1 MSVSSNSRK
10 ESTESNA
17 AQQMHSTMGIHPDLA
32 QLNDKN
38 LDNDLPS
45 RVADSSGPD
54 VSGDYAQAEALAAET
69 DDTQDGMTGKDIEES
84 KRASWGQPPLPADA
98 DDAST
103 DEDNPMA
110 AYLPPAEPMTDS
122 DKIADADWNRST
134 NEGGAI
140 PATRANEPDRTLGNS

>member
-38 LDNDLPS
+38 LENDLPS
-45 RVADSSGPD
+45 RVAGSSDTD
-54 VSGDYAQAEALAAET
+54 VPGDVAEAEVTAAET
-69 DDTQDGMTGKDIEES
+69 DDMDGMTNADIEES
-84 KRASWGQPPLPADA
+84 KRASWGQPPLPVDA

-103 DEDNPMA
+103 DEDNPMT
-110 AYLPPAEPMTDS
+110 AYQQPAEVTNES
-122 DKIADADWNRST
+122 DKVAADWNRST
-134 NEGGAI
+134 SEGVI

>member
-38 LDNDLPS
+38 LDNELPS
-45 RVADSSGPD
+45 RVAGSSD
-54 VSGDYAQAEALAAET
+54 VDVPGDIADAERLAADSDSDVANRT
-69 DDTQDGMTGKDIEES
+69 T
-84 KRASWGQPPLPADA
+84 LPIDA
-98 DDAST
+98 EDAST
-103 DEDNPMA
+103 DEDNPMT
-110 AYLPPAEPMTDS
+110 AYQQPGDETTG
-122 DKIADADWNRST
+122 KVADADWNRSS
-134 NEGGAI
+134 EEGAI

>member
-38 LDNDLPS
+38 LENDLPS
-45 RVADSSGPD
+45 RVADSND
-54 VSGDYAQAEALAAET
+54 VNVPGDAADAETLVAEA
-69 DDTQDGMTGKDIEES
+69 DDTNSRDSVGLS
-84 KRASWGQPPLPADA
+84 ALPADA
-98 DDAST
+98 EDAST
-103 DEDNPMA
+103 DEDS
-110 AYLPPAEPMTDS
+110 PMTAYRQSADSLNES
-122 DKIADADWNRST
+122 DKTADADWNRST
-134 NEGGAI
+134 SEGVI

>member
-45 RVADSSGPD
+45 RVADSNDTD
-54 VSGDYAQAEALAAET
+54 VPGDIVSNE
-69 DDTQDGMTGKDIEES
+69 
-84 KRASWGQPPLPADA
+84 LPADA
-98 DDAST
+98 EDAST
-103 DEDNPMA
+103 DEDSPIT
-110 AYLPPAEPMTDS
+110 AYQQP
-122 DKIADADWNRST
+122 T
-134 NEGGAI
+134 NDGAI
-140 PATRANEPDRTLGNS
+140 LTTRTDEPDRTLGNS

>member
-38 LDNDLPS
+38 LENDLPS
-45 RVADSSGPD
+45 RVADSND
-54 VSGDYAQAEALAAET
+54 VNVPNDAANAETLAAEGD
-69 DDTQDGMTGKDIEES
+69 DDTNNRNTVRQS
-84 KRASWGQPPLPADA
+84 SLPADA

-103 DEDNPMA
+103 DEDNPMT
-110 AYLPPAEPMTDS
+110 AYRQSADPAVGNGNV
-122 DKIADADWNRST
+122 ADADWNRST
-134 NEGGAI
+134 SEGAI
-140 PATRANEPDRTLGNS
+140 PVTRANEPDRTLGNS

>member
-38 LDNDLPS
+38 LENDLPS
-45 RVADSSGPD
+45 RVADSNDTD
-54 VSGDYAQAEALAAET
+54 VPGDAAQAEVLAAET
-69 DDTQDGMTGKDIEES
+69 NDDTVGRVS
-84 KRASWGQPPLPADA
+84 VSRSSLPADA
-98 DDAST
+98 EDAST
-103 DEDNPMA
+103 DEDNPMN
-110 AYLPPAEPMTDS
+110 AYRQSTDS
-122 DKIADADWNRST
+122 LTESDKVADADWNRST
-134 NEGGAI
+134 SEGAI